1 MCVGHAVISHADDF
15 MVGQKGVGTFCF
27 LMDLRLIYL
36 VDCDFE
42 LQRCVLHDS

>member
-15 MVGQKGVGTFCF
+15 MVGTFCF